1 MGAMFIGQQYLQNVL
16 GYSTLEAG
24 AAILPAALMMVLVA
38 PRSAKLVE
46 ARGARFTLLLGY
58 VFVLPRASS
67 TMLAALERGQPV
79 LVVGARLRARRHR
92 RRVRR
97 HAGVALADRIRPG
110 AARRDGVGDRRPPAR
125 PRRRD
130 HAVDLRRPAD
140 RRLRRGRAAPRSP
153 HRPNAADVTTSV
165 QNQLTKSFAG
175 AADIAAQYPQYAT
188 QIIGRGQGVV
198 PRRRRL
204 GLHRRASSPC
214 SSAQRSCSSLFPQP
228 RRGAASCSQS
238 YHDEDTKAA
247 AEKPAPAGSTPVPSP
262 A

>member
-24 AAILPAALMMVLVA
+24 AAIIPAALMMVIVA
-38 PRSAKLVE
+38 PRSAKIVE

-58 VFVLPRASS
+58 VFVLLGFA

-79 LVVGARLRARRHR
+79 LVVALGYALGRRR

-97 HAGVALADRIRPG
+97 HAGVALADRIRAG
-110 AARRDGVGDRRPPAR
+110 AARRDGLGHRRPAAR

-130 HAVDLRRPAD
+130 HAVDLRGAAD
-140 RRLRRGRAAPRSP
+140 RRATPRPPRRRSRASP
-153 HRPNAADVTTSV
+153 DAADITTSV

-175 AADIAAQYPQYAT
+175 AEAIAAQYPQYAT
-188 QIIGRGQGVV
+188 PDPAGAKASFLDGDRWAYLAGIIAV
-198 PRRRRL
+198 L
-204 GLHRRASSPC
+204 
-214 SSAQRSCSSLFPQP
+214 SARRSCSSLFPSSDEE
-228 RRGAASCSQS
+228 RRLLES
-238 YHDEDTKAA
+238 YHEEDTKAA
-247 AEKPAPAGSTPVPSP
+247 AEKLAPAGSTPVPSP